1 MQCAS
6 FNMREFFNTLHEA
19 PTQANLD
26 IKPSSQTTLKE
37 FKDDNKTIKNINYK
51 NSTFK
56 LAYGLST

>member
-1 MQCAS
+1 
-6 FNMREFFNTLHEA
+6 MREFFNTLHEA